1 VVIRPVEN
9 TKAEGWPALAGR
21 LIWWLLPIA
30 FLFWLYSTGLRT
42 WFLADDF
49 AWLGLLRGVHSFHDV
64 LSALFTPAA
73 QGTIRPWSERG
84 FFLLFESLF
93 GLRSLPFRICV
104 FATMTANLLL
114 IVWITRRITG
124 SLMAGSLA
132 ALLWSANAALV
143 TIMAWNSSYNEAM
156 CSLFLLSSLVL
167 FIRYAETG
175 RRVFWW
181 WQLVV
186 FVMGFGALEINVVY
200 PALAAAYVLFVAARV
215 RRKRL
220 ILSLLPLWCIS
231 IIYFGVHMA
240 VAPLPKEGLYA
251 THIDIKML
259 QTMATYWRWSF
270 APQARAVRSQTA
282 LFWIAAIPLAAFC
295 IRELA
300 RRRYIVLFFVSWFL
314 IALAPV
320 LPLPAHITDY
330 YVTIPLIG
338 IAMLAGWGLSEAW
351 RTFSLH
357 RTTSLWR
364 ILALIPLCVY
374 LGGMIPV
381 SRISS
386 QWWLDQSLAV
396 RGLVL
401 GVQAAERTHPGKTVV
416 LDGITSSL
424 FNMAFTDSAFTTVGL
439 KEAYLTPGSEG
450 RIHDDS
456 DSGRLSQVVLAP
468 GVLRYAIAHDDV
480 VIYSDVGDHLRN
492 ITGAWEQSNVARL
505 ASAGNP
511 DREPSRVDVANPL
524 LAYLLG
530 PEWFPV
536 ESGFRWMP
544 RRATVRLGGP
554 RSAKDQLI
562 LEGSCPDQQLKAGSL
577 HLSVTADEF
586 PLANIQLGIQDGNF
600 HRTVTLPSS
609 LIGRSAVTVGLQV
622 DRVIRD
628 SSGRDLGL
636 VFGTIAIE

>member
-1 VVIRPVEN
+1 MENIKTQGWQARP
-9 TKAEGWPALAGR
+9 GP

-49 AWLGLLRGVHSFHDV
+49 AWLGLLRDVHSFQDV

-93 GLRSLPFRICV
+93 GLDSLPFRICV
-104 FATMTANLLL
+104 FATMTVNLLL

-124 SLMAGSLA
+124 SLMAGSVA
-132 ALLWSANAALV
+132 AILWAANAALV

-156 CSLFLLSSLVL
+156 CSLFLLGSLVL
-167 FIRYAETG
+167 LIRYAETG

-186 FVMGFGALEINVVY
+186 FILGFGALEINVVY
-200 PALAAAYVLFVAARV
+200 PALAVAYVLFVAPHA
-215 RRKRL
+215 RRKPL
-220 ILSLLPLWCIS
+220 ILSLVPLWCIS

-240 VAPLPKEGLYA
+240 VAPLPEEGHYA

-259 QTMATYWRWSF
+259 QTLATYWRWSL
-270 APQARAVRSQTA
+270 APQALWERSQTA
-282 LFWIAAIPLAAFC
+282 MEIFWIAAISLAAFC

-300 RRRYIVLFFVSWFL
+300 RGRYTVLFFIAWFL

-320 LPLPAHITDY
+320 LSLPNHITDY

-338 IAMLAGWGLSEAW
+338 IAMLAGWGFSEAW
-351 RTFSLH
+351 RRSSLH
-357 RTTSLWR
+357 RTTWLWR
-364 ILALIPLCVY
+364 ILALIPLFAY
-374 LGGMIPV
+374 LAGMIPT

-386 QWWLDQSLAV
+386 RWWLDQSRAV

-401 GVQAAERTHPGKTVV
+401 GVQAAQKTHPGKTVV
-416 LDGITSSL
+416 LDGITNSL
-424 FNMAFTDSAFTTVGL
+424 FNMAVSDSAFSSVGL
-439 KEAYLTPGSEG
+439 QDAYLTPGSEG
-450 RIHDDS
+450 RIRDDS

-468 GVLRYAIAHDDV
+468 ATLRYAIAHDGV

-492 ITGAWEQSNVARL
+492 ITGAWEQSNFARL

-554 RSAKDQLI
+554 RSAKDQLV
-562 LEGSCPDQQLKAGSL
+562 LEGSCPDLQLKAGSL
-577 HLSVTADEF
+577 HLSVTVDEF
-586 PLANIQLGIQDGNF
+586 PLANIQLGIRDGAF
-600 HRTVTLPSS
+600 HRTVTLPPS
-609 LIGRSAVTVGLQV
+609 LIGRSVVTVGLQV

-628 SSGRDLGL
+628 PGGRELGL

>member
-1 VVIRPVEN
+1 MVIRLVEN
-9 TKAEGWPALAGR
+9 IKTEGWPARIGS
-21 LIWWLLPIA
+21 LIWWLLPIT

-49 AWLGLLRGVHSFHDV
+49 AWLGLLRDVHTFHDV
-64 LSALFTPAA
+64 LSVLFTPAA

-93 GLRSLPFRICV
+93 GLDSLPFRICV

-132 ALLWSANAALV
+132 AVLWVSNAALV

-167 FIRYAETG
+167 LIRYAETG

-181 WQLVV
+181 WHLVI
-186 FVMGFGALEINVVY
+186 FVLGFGALEINVVY
-200 PALAAAYVLFVAARV
+200 PALAAAYVLFVAPEV
-215 RRKRL
+215 RRKPL
-220 ILSLLPLWCIS
+220 LLSLIPLWCIS
-231 IIYFGVHMA
+231 VVYFAVHMA
-240 VAPLPKEGLYA
+240 VAPVPEEGHYA
-251 THIDIKML
+251 TRIDIKMFETL
-259 QTMATYWRWSF
+259 ATYWRWSF
-270 APQARAVRSQTA
+270 APQARPARSQTA
-282 LFWIAAIPLAAFC
+282 IFWVGVIPLAAFS
-295 IRELA
+295 IRELI
-300 RRRYIVLFFVSWFL
+300 RRRYTVLFFVFWFL
-314 IALAPV
+314 IAIAPV
-320 LPLPAHITDY
+320 LPLPNHIIGY
-330 YVTIPLIG
+330 YLTIPLIG
-338 IAMLAGWGLSEAW
+338 VAMLAGWGLSEAW
-351 RTFSLH
+351 RISSTY
-357 RTTSLWR
+357 RTPRLWG
-364 ILALIPLCVY
+364 ILALLPLFTY

-386 QWWLDQSLAV
+386 RWWLDQSHAV

-401 GVQAAERTHPGKTVV
+401 GVRAAEKTHPGKTVV
-416 LDGITSSL
+416 LDGITNSL
-424 FNMAFTDSAFTTVGL
+424 FNMAVSDSAFSSIGL
-439 KEAYLTPGSEG
+439 KDAYLTPGSERG
-450 RIHDDS
+450 IHDDS
-456 DSGRLSQVVLAP
+456 DSGRLAQVVLAP
-468 GVLRYAIAHDDV
+468 STLRHAIAHDEV

-492 ITGAWEQSNVARL
+492 VTGAWEQSNL
-505 ASAGNP
+505 AGLPSAGNP
-511 DREPSRVDVANPL
+511 DLEPRRIDVANPL

-554 RSAKDQLI
+554 RSAKDQLV
-562 LEGSCPDQQLKAGSL
+562 LEGSCPDLQLKAGSL
-577 HLSVTADEF
+577 HLSLTADEF
-586 PLANIQLGIQDGNF
+586 SLANIRFGIQDGAF
-600 HRTVTLPSS
+600 HRTVALPPS
-609 LIGRSAVTVGLQV
+609 LIGRSVVTVGLQV

-628 SSGRDLGL
+628 PGGRELGL

>member
-1 VVIRPVEN
+1 MEN
-9 TKAEGWPALAGR
+9 TKTEGWPARIGP

-30 FLFWLYSTGLRT
+30 FLFWLYSTGLKT

-49 AWLGLLRGVHSFHDV
+49 AWLGLLRDVHGFHDV
-64 LSALFTPAA
+64 LSVLFTPAA

-93 GLRSLPFRICV
+93 GLQSLPFRISV

-114 IVWITRRITG
+114 IVWTTRRITG

-132 ALLWSANAALV
+132 AILWSANAALV

-156 CSLFLLSSLVL
+156 CSLFLLSALAL

-175 RRVFWW
+175 RRAFWW

-186 FVMGFGALEINVVY
+186 FILGFGALEINVVY
-200 PALAAAYVLFVAARV
+200 PALAAAYVLFEAPHA
-215 RRKRL
+215 RRKPL
-220 ILSLLPLWCIS
+220 ILSLAPLWCIS
-231 IIYFGVHMA
+231 IIYFGVHMV
-240 VAPLPKEGLYA
+240 VAPLPQQGHYA
-251 THIDIKML
+251 THVDIKVL
-259 QTMATYWRWSF
+259 ETMAIYWRWSL
-270 APQARAVRSQTA
+270 APQALWARSQTA
-282 LFWIAAIPLAAFC
+282 AAIFWIAGIPLAAFC
-295 IRELA
+295 IRELS
-300 RRRYIVLFFVSWFL
+300 RLRYTVLFFVSWFL

-320 LPLPAHITDY
+320 LPLPNHITDY
-330 YVTIPLIG
+330 YITIPLIG
-338 IAMLAGWGLSEAW
+338 IAMLAGWGFSEAW
-351 RTFSLH
+351 RTS
-357 RTTSLWR
+357 WVWP
-364 ILALIPLCVY
+364 ILALIPLFAY

-381 SRISS
+381 SRTSS
-386 QWWLDQSLAV
+386 RWWLDQSLAV

-424 FNMAFTDSAFTTVGL
+424 FNMAFSDSAFSSIGL

-450 RIHDDS
+450 GIHDDS

-468 GVLRYAIAHDDV
+468 GTLRYAIAHDDV

-505 ASAGNP
+505 ASAANP
-511 DREPSRVDVANPL
+511 DQEPSRVDVANPL
-524 LAYLLG
+524 LSYLLG

-554 RSAKDQLI
+554 RSAKDQLV

-586 PLANIQLGIQDGNF
+586 PLANIQLGTRDGTF
-600 HRTVTLPSS
+600 HRAVSLPPS

-622 DRVIRD
+622 DRVIRA
-628 SSGRDLGL
+628 SGGRDLGL

>member
-1 VVIRPVEN
+1 MVIRPVEN
-9 TKAEGWPALAGR
+9 IKAERWPARIGP

-49 AWLGLLRGVHSFHDV
+49 AWLGLLRDVHSVHDV
-64 LSALFTPAA
+64 LSVLFTPAA

-93 GLRSLPFRICV
+93 GLNSLPFRITV

-132 ALLWSANAALV
+132 AILWTANAALV
-143 TIMAWNSSYNEAM
+143 TVMAWNSSYNEAM

-167 FIRYAETG
+167 LIRYAETG

-186 FVMGFGALEINVVY
+186 FVLGFGALEINVVY
-200 PALAAAYVLFVAARV
+200 PALAAAYVLFVAPEA
-215 RRKRL
+215 RRKPL
-220 ILSLLPLWCIS
+220 LLSLIPLWCIS
-231 IIYFGVHMA
+231 ILYFAVHVI
-240 VAPLPKEGLYA
+240 VAPVPEEGHY
-251 THIDIKML
+251 TTRVDVKMF
-259 QTMATYWRWSF
+259 QTLAIYWRWSF
-270 APQARAVRSQTA
+270 APQARWARSQTA
-282 LFWIAAIPLAAFC
+282 VFWAAAIPVVAFC
-295 IRELA
+295 IHELS
-300 RRRYIVLFFVSWFL
+300 RRRYLVLFFLSWFL
-314 IALAPV
+314 IAISPV
-320 LPLPAHITDY
+320 LPLPNHITDY
-330 YVTIPLIG
+330 YLTIPLIG
-338 IAMLAGWGLSEAW
+338 IAMLAGWGFSTAW
-351 RTFSLH
+351 RAAPLGR
-357 RTTSLWR
+357 RTTLWR
-364 ILALIPLCVY
+364 ILAFLPLFAY
-374 LGGMIPV
+374 LGGMVPV

-386 QWWLDQSLAV
+386 RWWLDQSLAV

-401 GVQAAERTHPGKTVV
+401 GVRAAEKTHPGKTVV
-416 LDGITSSL
+416 LDGITNSL
-424 FNMAFTDSAFTTVGL
+424 FNMAVSDSAFSSVGL
-439 KEAYLTPGSEG
+439 KDAYLTPGSERG
-450 RIHDDS
+450 IHDDS

-468 GVLRYAIAHDDV
+468 STLRYAIAHDDV

-492 ITGAWEQSNVARL
+492 ITGAWEQSNLARL
-505 ASAGNP
+505 ASGGNP
-511 DREPSRVDVANPL
+511 DQEPRRVDVANPL

-554 RSAKDQLI
+554 RSAKDHLI
-562 LEGSCPDQQLKAGSL
+562 LEGSCPDLQLKAGSL
-577 HLSVTADEF
+577 HLSLSADEF
-586 PLANIQLGIQDGNF
+586 PLANIQFGIQDGAF
-600 HRTVTLPSS
+600 HRTVTLPPS
-609 LIGRSAVTVGLQV
+609 LIGRSVVTVGLQV

-628 SSGRDLGL
+628 PGGRELGL

>member
-1 VVIRPVEN
+1 MEN
-9 TKAEGWPALAGR
+9 IKTEGWLARVGP

-49 AWLGLLRGVHSFHDV
+49 AWLGLLRDVHTFHDV

-93 GLRSLPFRICV
+93 GLDSLPFRICV

-124 SLMAGSLA
+124 SLMAGSVA
-132 ALLWSANAALV
+132 AILWSANAALV

-156 CSLFLLSSLVL
+156 CSLFLLSSLAL

-175 RRVFWW
+175 RRAFWW

-186 FVMGFGALEINVVY
+186 FILGFGALEINVVY
-200 PALAAAYVLFVAARV
+200 PALALAYVLFAAPPARQ
-215 RRKRL
+215 KPL
-220 ILSLLPLWCIS
+220 ILSLVPLWCIS
-231 IIYFGVHMA
+231 IIYFGVHMT
-240 VAPLPKEGLYA
+240 VAPVPEEGHYA

-259 QTMATYWRWSF
+259 KTMETYWRWSL
-270 APQARAVRSQTA
+270 APQARSARSQTA
-282 LFWIAAIPLAAFC
+282 IFWVAAIPLAAFC
-295 IRELA
+295 IRELT
-300 RRRYIVLFFVSWFL
+300 RRRYTVLFFVSWFL
-314 IALAPV
+314 IAIAPV
-320 LPLPAHITDY
+320 LPLPNHITDY

-338 IAMLAGWGLSEAW
+338 IAMLAGWAFSEAW
-351 RTFSLH
+351 RTSSL
-357 RTTSLWR
+357 RGTTWLWR
-364 ILALIPLCVY
+364 ILALIPLFVY

-386 QWWLDQSLAV
+386 RWWLDQSLAV

-401 GVQAAERTHPGKTVV
+401 GVEAAEKTHPGKTVV
-416 LDGITSSL
+416 LDGITNSL
-424 FNMAFTDSAFTTVGL
+424 FNMAVSDSAFSSVGL

-456 DSGRLSQVVLAP
+456 DSGRLSQVVLALGP
-468 GVLRYAIAHDDV
+468 LRYAIAHDDV

-492 ITGAWEQSNVARL
+492 ITGAWEQSNLARL
-505 ASAGNP
+505 SSAGNP
-511 DREPSRVDVANPL
+511 DQEPSRVDVANPL

-554 RSAKDQLI
+554 RSAKDQLV

-577 HLSVTADEF
+577 HLSVTADEI
-586 PLANIQLGIQDGNF
+586 PLANIQLGIRDGTF
-600 HRTVTLPSS
+600 HRTVTLPPS
-609 LIGRSAVTVGLQV
+609 LIGRSVVTVGLQV

-628 SSGRDLGL
+628 PGGRELGL